1 MPGDGGPCTPIDGGP
16 CTPGAVL
23 KELQLGASST
33 LGADSD
39 DRILGFELM
48 QSGGTCFACGRDMNP
63 WGWAVTGSL

>member
-1 MPGDGGPCTPIDGGP
+1 MHPDKWCPCTLIDGGP

-48 QSGGTCFACGRDMNP
+48 QSRALGGLVLHVGGT
-63 WGWAVTGSL
+63 